1 VESKNLPEKIKKIMW
16 LMEQR
21 SNLTKDNMLKRNW
34 QVIPA
39 ATSVMN
45 MKILIIFSLSVLLV
59 EWFVG

>member
-1 VESKNLPEKIKKIMW
+1 MD
-16 LMEQR
+16 QR